1 VQVPGGLHRRAVD
14 AQRRVAGVVAEQGGG
29 GEERRDEAGVAV
41 AARGLLAGLGEPHA
55 GDAGAGA
62 RHDDEVE
69 QRVVRAQS
77 LQQRGIGAAVG
88 AGLAAQ
94 GWSLLLVDA
103 CADQPDI
110 EYAMPAPADLE
121 RVAEACAA
129 AGAKGVEVLRAD
141 VGGTDFVS
149 VLTSALGGR
158 SPLAAV
164 AAAGVIAGGPAWG
177 TGEGA
182 WASLMNVNL
191 HGTRRL
197 AEATIPGM
205 VQAGRGRFVA
215 IASAAAL
222 RAMPQLAAYSAAK
235 AATVGYVRALAGD
248 LAGTGV
254 SANAICPGSTRG
266 VMLAASAEVYDLP
279 GEEEFAGQHL
289 IRRLIE
295 PHEIAEAVVWLCGPA
310 ASVLTGAVL
319 PVDGGLTA

>member
-1 VQVPGGLHRRAVD
+1 MPDPADLAV
-14 AQRRVAGVVAEQGGG
+14 VTG
-29 GEERRDEAGVAV
+29 
-41 AARGLLAGLGEPHA
+41 AA
-55 GDAGAGA
+55 
-62 RHDDEVE
+62 
-69 QRVVRAQS
+69 
-77 LQQRGIGAAVG
+77 RGIGAAV
-88 AGLAAQ
+88 ATGLAAQ

-103 CADQPDI
+103 CAAQPGI
-110 EYAMPAPADLE
+110 GYEMPAPADLDVLAS
-121 RVAEACAA
+121 RCAEA
-129 AGAKGVEVLRAD
+129 GARSVEVHRAD
-141 VGGTDFVS
+141 VGSADFVAS
-149 VLTSALGGR
+149 LTHALQR
-158 SPLAAV
+158 RPAAAAV
-164 AAAGVIAGGPAWG
+164 AAAGVIAGGPGWG
-177 TGEGA
+177 TSEDA

-205 VQAGRGRFVA
+205 VRAGRGRFVA

-266 VMLAASAEVYDLP
+266 VMLAASAEVYDLT
-279 GEEEFAGQHL
+279 GEEEFASQHL

-295 PHEIAEAVVWLCGPA
+295 PREIAEAVVWLCGPA
-310 ASVLTGAVL
+310 ASALTGAVL